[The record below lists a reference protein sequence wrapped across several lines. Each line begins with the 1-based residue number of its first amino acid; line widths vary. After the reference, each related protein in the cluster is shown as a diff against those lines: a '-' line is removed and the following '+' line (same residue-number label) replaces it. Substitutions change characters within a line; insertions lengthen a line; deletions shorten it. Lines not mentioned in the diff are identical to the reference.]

1 MSKLTEAL
9 LWRTFSFP
17 NRQGVSGFQ
26 LGVVLGEKR
35 PAKNTELESSQM
47 SSLAFFR
54 IATQP
59 AKRLEEAT
67 FNIETNQGFFKEQD
81 VRWLT
86 KPYKTNIYF
95 IVCQYALNL
104 LVWSVTTCRL
114 KRNYHWFARDRGERT
129 ISVYINFLLVLF
141 CIPCFLNH
149 LVHKVMLNN
158 GNYVLYFCHC
168 VRY

>member
-35 PAKNTELESSQM
+35 PAKNIELESSQM

-67 FNIETNQGFFKEQD
+67 FNIETNQGFFKEQE
-81 VRWLT
+81 VM
-86 KPYKTNIYF
+86 
-95 IVCQYALNL
+95 
-104 LVWSVTTCRL
+104 
-114 KRNYHWFARDRGERT
+114 
-129 ISVYINFLLVLF
+129 INDD
-141 CIPCFLNH
+141 
-149 LVHKVMLNN
+149 
-158 GNYVLYFCHC
+158 
-168 VRY
+168 